1 MFVRKQRYRM
11 PKTLDDA
18 AEKVISDLP
27 GGHQEILSRMNDK
40 QFHRFYEKVAKFILD
55 DFDLWLGN
63 EELLRSCYSTHPDDN
78 STCDPAKIILDRVR
92 EKLQEI
98 AGIIIIT

>member
-1 MFVRKQRYRM
+1 MFVRKPHHRM

-27 GGHQEILSRMNDK
+27 GELQEMLSGMTDD
-40 QFHRFYEKVAKFILD
+40 QFQRFYESVAKFILD

-63 EELLRSCYSTHPDDN
+63 QELLRSCYSIHNRDN
-78 STCDPAKIILDRVR
+78 PSSDPARIILDRVR
-92 EKLQEI
+92 EKLQET
-98 AGIIIIT
+98 AGIVIIT

>member
-27 GGHQEILSRMNDK
+27 GGHQEILSRMTDK
-40 QFHRFYEKVAKFILD
+40 QFQRFYEKVAKFILD

-63 EELLRSCYSTHPDDN
+63 EELLHVT
-78 STCDPAKIILDRVR
+78 
-92 EKLQEI
+92 
-98 AGIIIIT
+98 GIVQFRFRRGDGFHFD